1 MFNELNL
8 QNFDSLID
16 KCRMDFQ
23 RQVHVCD
30 NGIVQH
36 FVVLY
41 LHLMWFYVIQSCV
54 TVLLYISISLLFVIV
69 CFVIILLFFMLP
81 LFYGLSAWNKDLLDW
96 LDNVVLFAIFT
107 NTTPISGTAKME
119 GYKLHW

>member
-1 MFNELNL
+1 
-8 QNFDSLID
+8 
-16 KCRMDFQ
+16 MDFQ

-69 CFVIILLFFMLP
+69 FFIIILLFCMLP
-81 LFYGLSAWNKDLLDW
+81 LFYGLSAWNNDWLDWLDW